1 MKPVHEPV
9 SSRPT
14 PCAPLKKPHESC
26 PFATPCCPLKEK
38 NRPWLEINFSLRN
51 ITVRAIDS
59 HAQGFSTPLARQR
72 SGFPPPSSNLVRTPP
87 IEHYQ
92 ALHDSATAPRVPPHL
107 PEDTK
112 LVLGGGAHL
121 ETPPLANY
129 TAATS
134 QPTGWIAKAISWLHL
149 SKSEPHCTLL
159 RETPSHTPTLKSVF
173 GGRGRMYV

>member
-9 SSRPT
+9 SSRQK

-38 NRPWLEINFSLRN
+38 TDRCQRSTFLSENLLFAPLIR
-51 ITVRAIDS
+51 
-59 HAQGFSTPLARQR
+59 AQGFSTPLARQR
-72 SGFPPPSSNLVRTPP
+72 SSFPPPSSNLVRTPP

-92 ALHDSATAPRVPPHL
+92 ARHDSAAAPRVPPHL
-107 PEDTK
+107 PEGTK
-112 LVLGGGAHL
+112 LVLGRGAHL

-134 QPTGWIAKAISWLHL
+134 QPTGWIAKA
-149 SKSEPHCTLL
+149 TN
-159 RETPSHTPTLKSVF
+159 
-173 GGRGRMYV
+173 

>member
-9 SSRPT
+9 SSSPK

-38 NRPWLEINFSLRN
+38 NRPWSVINFSLRN

-59 HAQGFSTPLARQR
+59 HAQGCSTPLARQR

-107 PEDTK
+107 PEGTK

-134 QPTGWIAKAISWLHL
+134 QPTGWIAKATSWLHL
-149 SKSEPHCTLL
+149 SKSEPHRTLL
-159 RETPSHTPTLKSVF
+159 PETPSHTPTLKSVF